1 MTRQGR
7 DKKTGKYVAL
17 KEIHIDRDE
26 GTPSTAL
33 REITLMKS
41 LRGHPNIVSLED
53 VLHTDESL
61 TLVFELCKQDLKAFI
76 DSFKPPGSARNTP
89 VQINMPV
96 DIIRDLTY
104 QMLRGVGAL
113 HENRIIHRD
122 LKVRLQYL
130 PYLSVCVRVHVR
142 LPSLECYH
150 MS

>member
-1 MTRQGR
+1 
-7 DKKTGKYVAL
+7 
-17 KEIHIDRDE
+17 
-26 GTPSTAL
+26 
-33 REITLMKS
+33 MKS

-76 DSFKPPGSARNTP
+76 DSFKPPGSTTRNTSVP
-89 VQINMPV
+89 INMPA

-122 LKVRLQYL
+122 LKVRTCTL
-130 PYLSVCVRVHVR
+130 PYPFMLARLSGFLGVICREASWLHFTLSHSFAAR
-142 LPSLECYH
+142 LT
-150 MS
+150 